1 MNNAREQKVDVTY
14 PLSERSEA
22 EIGLASAAAS
32 SSGET
37 VVSSETFSSNIATVK
52 CLDRA
57 D

>member
-37 VVSSETFSSNIATVK
+37 VVCSETFSSNIATVK
-52 CLDRA
+52 CVDRA